1 MAHTT
6 IPHSYV
12 ERWGDLILTSLFWD
26 CECDQ
31 NFMRPASEASCSRCR
46 ARRDEQPDSRLD
58 EVLGTD
64 DPPLIERVAC
74 LLDEAAKDRNRYLIL
89 LARKRRLELAA
100 MSLQS
105 EIATALFVAG
115 VSVKGH

>member
-12 ERWGDLILTSLFWD
+12 ERWGGLILTSLFWD
-26 CECDQ
+26 CECES
-31 NFMRPASEASCSRCR
+31 NHIRPASEPRCPHCGT
-46 ARRDEQPDSRLD
+46 RRDEQPDSRLD

-64 DPPLIERVAC
+64 DLALIERVAC